1 MESERKKQPEGGRKT
16 DFINIMLRSE
26 IAEVDKKAATKGLTQ
41 NEMIAQLFI
50 FFAAGYGTSTTAISV
65 VLFYL
70 ANHPQYIKE
79 IRKEAEN
86 IKIVDNS
93 SFSIDHIPF
102 TAAVLNEA
110 LRLSFENRPMVDK
123 AVNR

>member
-26 IAEVDKKAATKGLTQ
+26 IAEVAKKTATKGLTQ

-70 ANHPQYIKE
+70 AKNPQYIKE

-86 IKIVDNS
+86 LKIVDS
-93 SFSIDHIPF
+93 GSFSLDHLPF
-102 TAAVLNEA
+102 TSAVLNEA
-110 LRLSFENRPMVDK
+110 LRLSFENRPIVK
-123 AVNR
+123 KR

>member
-86 IKIVDNS
+86 LKIADS
-93 SFSIDHIPF
+93 GSFSLDHLPF
-102 TAAVLNEA
+102 TSAVLNEA
-110 LRLSFENRPMVDK
+110 LRVGFESR
-123 AVNR
+123 RQHRQ